1 MGDAT
6 LDLIDSLTQMLEALT
21 KTVKDL
27 EDSVATFEGEM
38 ELLSKE
44 MMDVCQLQAQFES
57 IIRYVAKRDNVAEFE
72 VSG

>member
-27 EDSVATFEGEM
+27 EDSVATFEGEL

-57 IIRYVAKRDNVAEFE
+57 IIRYISNRDNVAEFE

>member
-1 MGDAT
+1 MDDV
-6 LDLIDSLTQMLEALT
+6 LNLIDSLTQTLEGLS

-27 EDSVATFEGEM
+27 EESVITFESEM

-44 MMDVCQLQAQFES
+44 MMEVCQLQAQFQS
-57 IIRYVAKRDNVAEFE
+57 IIRYIANRDNVAEFE